1 MNQIKA
7 TMAGNVWKIQ
17 VAVGD
22 EVTVGQE
29 VVILESMKMEIPIS
43 AEQEGIVEKVLV
55 EEDSFVNEEDV
66 LITLKTK

>member
-43 AEQEGIVEKVLV
+43 AEQEGIVEKILV